1 MRLSFLF
8 CGLVAALAHAQPL
21 LNPRAEK
28 PPYFIVT
35 GDSTTNKGTGWG
47 EGFISNAQNGAD
59 GVIRSKGGTTTVT
72 FKTGGWWDKAIQSVK
87 DNKDKYRPIVT
98 IQFGHND
105 QKADSGISLSQF
117 QNNMKNLAE
126 EVKSA
131 GGIPVGAN
139 SAHPQLTPSQIIITS
154 LARRVFHDG
163 KASENLKDWAD
174 AAKAAAKAAGAK
186 YLDLNRA
193 STDYLNKIGET
204 NAAKYDK
211 KSGDKTHLNAA
222 GSTVFGRIV
231 TDLMGDAR
239 PDLKT
244 YLKENKKLSDKIA
257 KGDFATG
264 NE

>member
-8 CGLVAALAHAQPL
+8 CGLVAALAQAQPL

-105 QKADSGISLSQF
+105 QKADAGISLSQF
-117 QNNMKNLAE
+117 QNNMKKLAE

-131 GGIPVGAN
+131 GG
-139 SAHPQLTPSQIIITS
+139 TPIIVTS
-154 LARRVFHDG
+154 LARRVFHEG

-231 TDLMGDAR
+231 TDLMGEAR

-244 YLKENKKLSDKIA
+244 YLKANKKLSDKIA
-257 KGDFATG
+257 KGEFATG

>member
-1 MRLSFLF
+1 LILPATGKKIAVSSPEGFQYLSLIMRLSFLF

-21 LNPRAEK
+21 LDPRAEK

-105 QKADSGISLSQF
+105 QKADAGISLSQF
-117 QNNMKNLAE
+117 QNNMKKLAE

-131 GGIPVGAN
+131 GGTAVSTG
-139 SAHPQLTPSQIIITS
+139 SAHICPLTEP
-154 LARRVFHDG
+154 
-163 KASENLKDWAD
+163 
-174 AAKAAAKAAGAK
+174 
-186 YLDLNRA
+186 
-193 STDYLNKIGET
+193 
-204 NAAKYDK
+204 
-211 KSGDKTHLNAA
+211 
-222 GSTVFGRIV
+222 
-231 TDLMGDAR
+231 
-239 PDLKT
+239 
-244 YLKENKKLSDKIA
+244 
-257 KGDFATG
+257 
-264 NE
+264 